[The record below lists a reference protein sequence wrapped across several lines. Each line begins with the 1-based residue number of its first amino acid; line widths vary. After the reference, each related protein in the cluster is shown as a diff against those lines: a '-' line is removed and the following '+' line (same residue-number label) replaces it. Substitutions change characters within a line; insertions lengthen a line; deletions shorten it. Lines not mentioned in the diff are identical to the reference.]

1 MNWFCDDEKAHL
13 RDFFNYALKR
23 KTLRRFDLRGAGRHF
38 GDARLSGV
46 CRMSRVYIY
55 PGLFDVVLILLLML
69 QGLLGVCG
77 DDDHTD
83 KWVGR
88 WTLEMW
94 NGDGQRLAYRS
105 NTRMHMKVGQ
115 K

>member
-1 MNWFCDDEKAHL
+1 MDGAGDSDRGRDWILAGAH
-13 RDFFNYALKR
+13 LKR

-38 GDARLSGV
+38 GDARLSGA

-69 QGLLGVCG
+69 QVLLGVCG

-88 WTLEMW
+88 WTLK
-94 NGDGQRLAYRS
+94 
-105 NTRMHMKVGQ
+105 TRNKKRH
-115 K
+115 